1 MNTFTLGLVLADG
14 PPGVA
19 RLAHVGIMLGAT
31 AAGLGRA
38 VHTLAHVR

>member
-1 MNTFTLGLVLADG
+1 MNTFTFGLVCAEG

-19 RLAHVGIMLGAT
+19 RLAHASAMLGAI